1 MPSVSRISIAPV
13 RGLGLEHPTSV
24 ELGPTGVLED
34 RRFFLSD
41 QGGRLVDGLR
51 LGALVQVRAHTDPE
65 GRTLRLE
72 FPDGRTVDG
81 DVVIA
86 EPVHTVVYNRVAE
99 GHAVVGPWAG
109 AIADFIGRPVT
120 LVRCDRPGGTR
131 TKNAVSLVSDGSLRE
146 LAAHAGV
153 ADVDGRRFRMLFE
166 LEGGFAHQED
176 GWIGRD
182 IAIGTARL
190 SITHPDARCAIT
202 THDPDTGEPDLDTLR
217 TIIAY
222 RGMREDT
229 KIDFG
234 VLGEVASPGRVSVGD
249 EVQLLDAVEVVRTA

>member
-13 RGLGLEHPTSV
+13 RGLGLEHPMSV

-41 QGGRLVDGLR
+41 AGGRLVDGLR
-51 LGALVQVRAHTDPE
+51 LGFLVQIRAHTDPE

-72 FPDGRTVDG
+72 FPDGSIVDG
-81 DVVIA
+81 DVETA
-86 EPVHTVVYNRVAE
+86 EPVHTVIYNRIAE

-176 GWIGRD
+176 RWIGRD
-182 IAIGTARL
+182 IGLGSARL

-202 THDPDTGEPDLDTLR
+202 TQDPDTGDPDLDTLR

-222 RGMREDT
+222 RGLRDDT

-249 EVQLLDAVEVVRTA
+249 EVALLD

>member
-34 RRFFLSD
+34 RRFFLAD

-51 LGALVQVRAHTDPE
+51 AGILVQIAAHTDPE

-72 FPDGRTVDG
+72 FPDGTVIDG
-81 DVVIA
+81 AVELA
-86 EPVHTVVYNRVAE
+86 EPVHTIVYNRIAE

-109 AIADFIGRPVT
+109 AIADFVGRPVT

-176 GWIGRD
+176 RWIGREV
-182 IAIGTARL
+182 AIGTAKL
-190 SITHPDARCAIT
+190 AITHPDARCAIT
-202 THDPDTGEPDLDTLR
+202 THDPDSGEPDLDTLR

-222 RGMREDT
+222 RGLRDDK

-234 VLGEVASPGRVSVGD
+234 VLGEVATAGRVSVGD
-249 EVQLLDAVEVVRTA
+249 EVALVG